1 MQKKIESFFKPP
13 QVPKPRSYFDELSD
27 DTSAKHLPKI
37 RIKYTRGAL
46 DSRQSASGLIG
57 EQELDEERGE
67 RKALEIVGRKEKVLN
82 KKRNYAQFHLEL
94 GQSDFL
100 LHTCKICGIKYAK
113 GDKADEKVHSTFHK
127 NYTLGIPFKGWRHGR
142 EIDLPTLERD
152 RIILVLNSDPPAQR
166 KKVQEVVKMMEI
178 ELGDG
183 WVFHEHI
190 KVYLFIS
197 SQRIAG
203 CMVVEPITTAH
214 RILSSSVEKVP
225 DDVSVKDVKQKPG
238 VLQFGEIC
246 FHREVAKKYRSS
258 EAMDSYLLGSTLCEE
273 EATPASCGVRAIWV
287 SPSNRRKHIATHL
300 LDAVSCSSG
309 SSATIPTRDPGILRQ
324 SFDEDHVLEPTE
336 LAFSQPTSAGKALAS
351 KYTGT
356 KSFLVY

>member
-27 DTSAKHLPKI
+27 DTSAKHPPKI
-37 RIKYTRGAL
+37 RIKYTREAL
-46 DSRQSASGLIG
+46 DSRQSAREDIGLIG

-67 RKALEIVGRKEKVLN
+67 RKALEIVGGKEKVLN

-113 GDKADEKVHSTFHK
+113 GDKADEKVHNTFHK
-127 NYTLGIPFKGWRHGR
+127 NYTLGIPFKGWRHER
-142 EIDLPTLERD
+142 EIHLPTLERD

-183 WVFHEHI
+183 WVFHEHC

-203 CMVVEPITTAH
+203 CVVVEPINTAH

-246 FHREVAKKYRSS
+246 FHREVAKKHRSS
-258 EAMDSYLLGSTLCEE
+258 EAMDSNLLGSILCKE
-273 EATPASCGVRAIWV
+273 EATPASCGLRAIWV
-287 SPSNRRKHIATHL
+287 SPSNRRKQIATHL
-300 LDAVSCSSG
+300 LDAV
-309 SSATIPTRDPGILRQ
+309 RQ